1 MNQGICY
8 NARIITQKKNNP
20 KDYQILNLKKGKNM
34 KIAMLGLGKMGGNMA
49 ARLIRNG
56 HEVVGYDTSQEVITK
71 LEKTEKLI
79 PSSSVKDAISKLEG
93 QKIVWMMLPAG
104 EITKKQIADL
114 IPLLNKGD
122 IIVDGGNSNFKQSV
136 KMGSMLE
143 EYDIG
148 FMDCG
153 TSGGVWGLDNGYCLM
168 VGASLEVAKA
178 VEPILRALAPTP
190 QTGWLHV
197 GPIGS
202 GHFTKMIHNGIEYGM
217 MESFAEGLE
226 LLKGREE
233 YAINIADV
241 TELWRHGSVVR
252 SWLLDLTAEA
262 LKGDQDLDKIEPFV
276 ADSGEGRWTA
286 VEAIEQGIPAPVLTQ
301 ALQVRFRSQEKS
313 KGYGYKILSI
323 MRNAFGGHVMKKKG

>member
-1 MNQGICY
+1 M
-8 NARIITQKKNNP
+8 
-20 KDYQILNLKKGKNM
+20 M
-34 KIAMLGLGKMGGNMA
+34 KIAMLGLCKMGGNMA
-49 ARLIRNG
+49 ARLVRKG
-56 HEVVGYDTSQEVITK
+56 VSVVGYDNNQTIVKELSEKEKVIA
-71 LEKTEKLI
+71 
-79 PSSSVKDAISKLEG
+79 SSSVEDALSKLDK

-122 IIVDGGNSNFKQSV
+122 IIIDGGNSNFKQSV

-178 VEPILRALAPTP
+178 VEPALKALAPTP

-226 LLKGREE
+226 LLKGRKE
-233 YAINIADV
+233 YGIDIGKV

-262 LKGDQDLDKIEPFV
+262 LKGDQGLDEIAPFV

>member
-1 MNQGICY
+1 
-8 NARIITQKKNNP
+8 
-20 KDYQILNLKKGKNM
+20 M

-49 ARLIRNG
+49 ARLVRKG
-56 HEVVGYDTSQEVITK
+56 VSVVGYDNNQTIVKELSEKEKVIA
-71 LEKTEKLI
+71 
-79 PSSSVKDAISKLEG
+79 SSSVEDALSKLDK

-122 IIVDGGNSNFKQSV
+122 IIIDGGNSNFKQSV

-153 TSGGVWGLDNGYCLM
+153 TSGGVWGLENGYCLM

-178 VEPILRALAPTP
+178 VEPALKALAPTP

-226 LLKGREE
+226 LLKGRKE
-233 YAINIADV
+233 YGIDIGKV

-262 LKGDQDLDKIEPFV
+262 LKGDPELDEIAPFV

>member
-1 MNQGICY
+1 
-8 NARIITQKKNNP
+8 
-20 KDYQILNLKKGKNM
+20 
-34 KIAMLGLGKMGGNMA
+34 
-49 ARLIRNG
+49 
-56 HEVVGYDTSQEVITK
+56 
-71 LEKTEKLI
+71 
-79 PSSSVKDAISKLEG
+79 
-93 QKIVWMMLPAG
+93 MMLPAG

-178 VEPILRALAPTP
+178 VEPVLKALAPSP
-190 QTGWLHV
+190 QKGWLHV
-197 GPIGS
+197 GPVGS

-233 YAINIADV
+233 FSVDIAEV
-241 TELWRHGSVVR
+241 TELWRHGSVIR

-262 LKGDQDLDKIEPFV
+262 LEGDQELEKIAPYV

-323 MRNAFGGHVMKKKG
+323 MRNAFGGHNMKQKG

>member
-1 MNQGICY
+1 
-8 NARIITQKKNNP
+8 
-20 KDYQILNLKKGKNM
+20 M

-49 ARLIRNG
+49 ARLVRNG
-56 HEVVGYDTSQEVITK
+56 VSVVGYDNNQTIVKELAEKEKVIA
-71 LEKTEKLI
+71 
-79 PSSSVKDAISKLEG
+79 SSSVEDALSKLDK

-122 IIVDGGNSNFKQSV
+122 IIIDGGNSNFKQSV

-153 TSGGVWGLDNGYCLM
+153 TSGGVWGLENGYCLM
-168 VGASLEVAKA
+168 VGASHEVAKA
-178 VEPILRALAPTP
+178 VEPALKALAPTE

-197 GPIGS
+197 GPVGS

-226 LLKGREE
+226 LLKGRKE
-233 YAINIADV
+233 YDIDIGKV

-262 LKGDQDLDKIEPFV
+262 LKGDPELDEIAPFV

>member
-1 MNQGICY
+1 
-8 NARIITQKKNNP
+8 
-20 KDYQILNLKKGKNM
+20 
-34 KIAMLGLGKMGGNMA
+34 MGGNMA
-49 ARLIRNG
+49 ARLVRKG
-56 HEVVGYDTSQEVITK
+56 VSVVGYDNNQTIVKELSEKEKVIA
-71 LEKTEKLI
+71 
-79 PSSSVKDAISKLEG
+79 SSSVEDALSKLDK

-122 IIVDGGNSNFKQSV
+122 IIIDGGNSNFKQSV

-153 TSGGVWGLDNGYCLM
+153 TSGGVWGLENGYCLM
-168 VGASLEVAKA
+168 VGASHEVAKA
-178 VEPILRALAPTP
+178 VEPALKALAPTP

-197 GPIGS
+197 GPVGS

-226 LLKGREE
+226 LLKGRKE
-233 YAINIADV
+233 YDIDIGKV

-262 LKGDQDLDKIEPFV
+262 LKGDPELDEIAPFV

>member
-1 MNQGICY
+1 
-8 NARIITQKKNNP
+8 
-20 KDYQILNLKKGKNM
+20 M

-49 ARLIRNG
+49 ARLVRKG
-56 HEVVGYDTSQEVITK
+56 VSVVGYDNNQTIVKELSEKEKVIA
-71 LEKTEKLI
+71 
-79 PSSSVKDAISKLEG
+79 SSSVEDALSKLDK

-122 IIVDGGNSNFKQSV
+122 IIIDGGNSNFKQSV

-153 TSGGVWGLDNGYCLM
+153 TSGGVWGLENGYCLM

-178 VEPILRALAPTP
+178 VEPALKALAPTP
-190 QTGWLHV
+190 ETGWLHV
-197 GPIGS
+197 GPVGS

-233 YAINIADV
+233 YAIDIAKV

-262 LKGDQDLDKIEPFV
+262 LKADQGLDEIAPFV